1 MDATAIM
8 GGIGLVRGAIELL
21 RDAKD
26 LVPGS
31 QKAKAIEL
39 ALKQAEQ
46 ALQHAE
52 VRLADDLGYNLC
64 KCTFPPQVAL
74 RAPDG
79 KMICPKCKRDT
90 DEDHKPKLAHAV
102 IGRRR

>member
-52 VRLADDLGYNLC
+52 IRLANDLGYNLC

-90 DEDHKPKLAHAV
+90 DEDFKQDDEGV
-102 IGRRR
+102 IF